1 MGFNDSDDQVVSSQV
16 PVRVWNYGLASYD
29 RTHVVKINWLWDL
42 PRTPWT
48 NPLLTAIFNNWQA
61 SGITSFIS
69 GAPLGIGY
77 STTATVDTT
86 GSPSQGAR
94 IVVLEDPVLP
104 KSERTFERFFRTDV
118 FRMPAVGTVGNAAKT
133 LIRGPGVNNW
143 DLSLYKSFPI
153 RERFQFQFRWE
164 LYNAFNHTQFTS
176 VDTAARFDPQG
187 NQVNA
192 RFGQLTDA
200 RAPRQMQ
207 FALRATF

>member
-1 MGFNDSDDQVVSSQV
+1 
-16 PVRVWNYGLASYD
+16 
-29 RTHVVKINWLWDL
+29 
-42 PRTPWT
+42 
-48 NPLLTAIFNNWQA
+48 LTAIFNNWQA